1 MPPTKVGV
9 RSPTSSGRRRDRA
22 SWLRLVATAGREA
35 VRRLFKSEDFV
46 YASAIAYYALISLF
60 HFLMFAASVLR
71 RVTDSEAE
79 RQAVGDLILQFFP
92 EQVDLVSDQLE
103 RVASAGVGFEI
114 VATLVIAW
122 AALGVF
128 RVISRA
134 VNYAWDL
141 EDPPGLLRNHLMAFA
156 MLLASGLLLVAALG
170 WVSVVGLVRS
180 SWFAELIEVVP
191 GLDGPGVFTT
201 RWPATV
207 ALVVVVGLIHFFV
220 PAAKVRLRDVWL
232 GAVITGL
239 LWQMA
244 LNGFSWYLAEVAN
257 FSVHGSIATAVTFLV
272 WVYASAVIFLFGVEF
287 SAAWVRLQGAS
298 RTRL

>member
-1 MPPTKVGV
+1 MREHIKEDARIHYVITNGV
-9 RSPTSSGRRRDRA
+9 
-22 SWLRLVATAGREA
+22 
-35 VRRLFKSEDFV
+35 
-46 YASAIAYYALISLF
+46 
-60 HFLMFAASVLR
+60 
-71 RVTDSEAE
+71 
-79 RQAVGDLILQFFP
+79 
-92 EQVDLVSDQLE
+92 
-103 RVASAGVGFEI
+103 
-114 VATLVIAW
+114 
-122 AALGVF
+122 

-141 EDPPGLLRNHLMAFA
+141 KDPPGLLRNHLMAFA

-170 WVSVVGLVRS
+170 WVSVVGMVRS
-180 SWFAELIEVVP
+180 SWFAEFIEVVP

-257 FSVHGSIATAVTFLV
+257 FSVHGST
-272 WVYASAVIFLFGVEF
+272 
-287 SAAWVRLQGAS
+287 RPRS
-298 RTRL
+298 RSWSGCTRPR